1 MTLYIDT
8 TKKDLVKIAIKDG
21 DREVAVKK
29 FKAEYTQAE
38 KLLPAIDKMLSNKKI
53 KLSDL
58 TKIEVA
64 NGGGSFTSLRIGIL
78 TANALGYALGIPVAE
93 SGKKST
99 KAGKFNVIKPIYDR
113 EPNITKPK
121 SEFLRTHCL

>member
-8 TKKDLVKIAIKDG
+8 TQKDLVKIVIKDD
-21 DREVAVKK
+21 DREVAVKE
-29 FKAEYTQAE
+29 FNAQYSQAE
-38 KLLPAIDKMLSNKKI
+38 KLLPAIDKILSSKKI

-64 NGGGSFTSLRIGIL
+64 NEGGSFTSLRIGIL
-78 TANALGYALGIPVAE
+78 TANALGYALGIPVVDND
-93 SGKKST
+93 KKFV
-99 KAGKFNVIKPIYDR
+99 KAGKFSVINPIYDK

-121 SEFLRTHCL
+121 AKKCV